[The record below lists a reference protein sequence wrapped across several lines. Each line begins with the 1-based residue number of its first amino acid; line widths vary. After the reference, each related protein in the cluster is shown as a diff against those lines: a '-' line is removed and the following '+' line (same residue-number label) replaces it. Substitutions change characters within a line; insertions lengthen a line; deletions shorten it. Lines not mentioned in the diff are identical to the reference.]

1 MNAELKILI
10 ENFANKLSNATYNNI
25 SYDITKNI
33 INDIDILIPEKYK
46 YEIITNQNTKYKNT
60 FYDFMINNK
69 LKNIEEFY
77 YNRQIIT
84 NSLNDI
90 NIKLDFILN
99 IEINNNLKLL
109 NDCVESLY
117 DINTLQSLFKELTKI
132 RDILRNLKILFENIN
147 EFKLI
152 VKQYKKMLIILNNY
166 KNDIYNCYLLEFIE
180 NIQYSE
186 TLNNVLSM
194 ITNYINIYNDFYETL
209 HNEFNTS
216 EYEYYEYD

>member
-1 MNAELKILI
+1 MSSELKILI

-25 SYDITKNI
+25 SYGITKNI

-46 YEIITNQNTKYKNT
+46 HEIITNQNTKYKNT

-84 NSLNDI
+84 NLLNDI

-99 IEINNNLKLL
+99 IEINNNLKSL
-109 NDCVESLY
+109 NDCIESLY
-117 DINTLQSLFKELTKI
+117 DINTLKSLFKELTKI
-132 RDILRNLKILFENIN
+132 RDILRNLKISFENIN

-152 VKQYKKMLIILNNY
+152 VKNYKKMLIILNNY

-186 TLNNVLSM
+186 TLNNVLLM

>member
-46 YEIITNQNTKYKNT
+46 HEIITNQNTKYKNT

-90 NIKLDFILN
+90 NIKFDFMLN

-109 NDCVESLY
+109 NDCIESLY
-117 DINTLQSLFKELTKI
+117 DINTLKSLFKELTKI